1 MRTLRVRLVGLGASL
16 VLGVTSLVG
25 AGTAL
30 ADHDNNVAVACPV
43 VDVAT
48 SGGTNRQS
56 SNNVAI
62 AISAAPHWWPIN
74 IIVAVATSGGANVT
88 SSGTNVQSFTIVQES
103 STVAT
108 GDAVVSGGTNVR
120 CVAVA
125 ARN

>member
-1 MRTLRVRLVGLGASL
+1 MRALRVRLVGLGASL

-48 SGGTNRQS
+48 SGGTN
-56 SNNVAI
+56 
-62 AISAAPHWWPIN
+62 
-74 IIVAVATSGGANVT
+74 
-88 SSGTNVQSFTIVQES
+88 VQSFTIVQES